1 MPADALHYRIQT
13 LRRKA
18 TAMSYKSITLNLA
31 VDAPPTPMVKLGI
44 ELADR
49 FGAHLIGLAAAD
61 VPPLVATGDGMVYE
75 GEIMQIQR
83 AEIEK
88 RLAELRA
95 EFVRL
100 VPETI
105 SSEWRQEV
113 CSPTRFL
120 SICARAADLI
130 VTSGGEGENVYR
142 AVEIGSLVLGTGR
155 PVLIT
160 ASNVEHIM
168 AKTVLVAWKD
178 TREARRALADALPFL
193 AKANEV
199 VIATIHSDRDDSI
212 RDSLADVAVFLEHH
226 GIMARTELIAG
237 EADGDRLLTFA
248 RSIHADLVVSGAYGH
263 SRLREWTF
271 GGVTRTLIEESSINR
286 FMSY

>member
-1 MPADALHYRIQT
+1 
-13 LRRKA
+13 
-18 TAMSYKSITLNLA
+18 MSYKSIILNLG
-31 VDAPPTPMVKLGI
+31 VDAPAAPIVKLGV
-44 ELADR
+44 ELAER

-83 AEIEK
+83 TEIEK

-95 EFVRL
+95 EFERL
-100 VPETI
+100 VPASI
-105 SSEWRQEV
+105 SSEWGQEV

-120 SICARAADLI
+120 SVSARAADLI
-130 VTSGGEGENVYR
+130 VTSGEEGENVYR
-142 AVEIGSLVLGTGR
+142 TVDIGSLALGTGR

-178 TREARRALADALPFL
+178 TREARRALTDALPFL
-193 AKANEV
+193 AKATEV
-199 VIATIHSDRDDSI
+199 VIVTIDSDRDDSI

-226 GIMARTELIAG
+226 GITARTELIRG

-248 RSIHADLVVSGAYGH
+248 RSIHADLIVSGAYGH
-263 SRLREWTF
+263 SRLREWAF

-286 FMSY
+286 LMSY